1 MPKKTYTAEERKAIG
16 ERLAA
21 GKAAKNSTVVE
32 EKSVTPQEPQPAP
45 AEIAT
50 EESPSVLAQQVLE
63 LKAQMEL
70 LIKMNQG
77 NTAPGAVISGGRIIG
92 TVEKYLVDPAHYQDP
107 RDRLREEPK
116 LQRFAFKTNYELI
129 YQVQTTSYETKDGVN
144 TKEPRFNL
152 ELHRI
157 VFNDD
162 GPTDKRVILRRLT
175 FHEDPQA
182 AIIVARENDLDPD
195 NYPGGEDKFLDDMR
209 YLRIRSWLLE
219 AFYPPK
225 NDQSRQNIREEVI
238 GGKMFQTF
246 EVSSRDSATIPF
258 DQLDKKW

>member
-16 ERLAA
+16 VRLAA
-21 GKAAKNSTVVE
+21 GKAAKNNVVIVE
-32 EKSVTPQEPQPAP
+32 APVPPEPAP
-45 AEIAT
+45 AEIAA
-50 EESPSVLAQQVLE
+50 EESPSALAQQVLE

-70 LIKMNQG
+70 LIKMQAAAPAQG
-77 NTAPGAVISGGRIIG
+77 AQISGGRIIG
-92 TVEKYLVDPAHYQDP
+92 TVEKYLVDPAHYPDP

-116 LQRFAFKTNYELI
+116 LQRFAFKSNYELV
-129 YQVQTTSYETKDGVN
+129 YEVQTTSYETKDGVN
-144 TKEPRFNL
+144 MKEPRFNL

-162 GPTDKRVILRRLT
+162 GPTDKRIVLRRLT

-182 AIIVARENDLDPD
+182 AIIIARENELDPD
-195 NYPGGEDKFLDDMR
+195 TYPGGEKVFLDDMR

-219 AFYPPK
+219 AFYPPQ
-225 NDQSRQNIREEVI
+225 NDQPRKNMREEVI

-246 EVSSRDSATIPF
+246 EISSRDSSEIPF
-258 DQLDKKW
+258 DKLNKKW